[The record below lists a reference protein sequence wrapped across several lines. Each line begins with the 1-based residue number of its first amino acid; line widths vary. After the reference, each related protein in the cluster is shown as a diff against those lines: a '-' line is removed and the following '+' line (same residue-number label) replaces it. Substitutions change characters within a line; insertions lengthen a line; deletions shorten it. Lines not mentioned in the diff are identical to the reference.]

1 MTPQN
6 QLTHQVLVHHPLAR
20 NPGYLC
26 SSILPRVSR
35 IQVVLQSRFYPVL
48 SHRLEPY
55 NMVSFEQREPGHQG
69 YQLDAYRNI
78 TLACISVQQSF
89 AVKLSDL

>member
-20 NPGYLC
+20 NPGLLC

-35 IQVVLQSRFYPVL
+35 IQIVLQSRFYPSFPTAWSL
-48 SHRLEPY
+48 TTWSHLGTG
-55 NMVSFEQREPGHQG
+55 SWDTKG
-69 YQLDAYRNI
+69 
-78 TLACISVQQSF
+78 ISWMRIGT
-89 AVKLSDL
+89 